1 MPEETVRSLSV
12 NGLHYSYRLLERTGP
27 ATGQGADPGAGSVTE
42 PVVVLGGALQ
52 GMLGWPQMDGRLG
65 PVASVVTADLPGMG
79 NSAPLPPGPSADLLC
94 AAVTRIIDDLDVR
107 RVNMFGFSYGASLAF
122 RCAQHNPGRIARLVL
137 GGVPAHISD
146 AQRAHWRS
154 AIDLLAAGDRD
165 GFATLVTEALMCL
178 DPDRYVARRNLAYR
192 YVKRSISHAVA
203 HSPNA
208 ADAMYRSLGDRPDFS
223 GGLSG
228 VPALV
233 FTGEHDTVTSAEQ
246 QRAFAATIRGSRFTT
261 IRDADHWV
269 VLEKAEEVA
278 DLALRFFTDLPL
290 EPAGYLSAVPQQDHV
305 PDRSTA

>member
-12 NGLHYSYRLLERTGP
+12 DGLRYSYRVLHRTGP
-27 ATGQGADPGAGSVTE
+27 ATGAPGPLAGEVTE

-79 NSAPLPPGPSADLLC
+79 TAAPLPPGPSADLLC
-94 AAVTRIIDDLDVR
+94 AAVTRIIDDLDVP
-107 RVNMFGFSYGASLAF
+107 RVNLFGFSYGAALAF
-122 RCAQHNPGRIARLVL
+122 RCAQRNPGRVARLIL

-146 AQRAHWRS
+146 AQRAHWQCATDR
-154 AIDLLAAGDRD
+154 LAAGDRD

-178 DPDRYVARRNLAYR
+178 DPDRYVARRDLAYR
-192 YVKRSISHAVA
+192 YVKRTMLHAVA
-203 HSPNA
+203 HSPHA
-208 ADAMYRSLGDRPDFS
+208 ADSVYRSLGDRPDFS

-233 FTGEHDTVTSAEQ
+233 FTGEHDTVTSAER

-269 VLEKAEEVA
+269 VLEKADEVA
-278 DLALRFFTDLPL
+278 DLALRFFTDRPL
-290 EPAGYLSAVPQQDHV
+290 EPAGYLSAVPQQERAA
-305 PDRSTA
+305 DRSRA